1 MMRHGHTLGG
11 LLARQ
16 RMDAGWSQEE
26 LADRSGVSVRTVR
39 NIETGAVQSP
49 RYSSLS
55 LVVAAFQAAGL
66 FEAEYVLRDFTDRNG
81 IESAVALSGRSAE
94 VSTSNGAHIG
104 DDHDRLVG
112 RKNDISRM
120 CDSLHRNRWT
130 TLVGPGGVGKTKL
143 AFAVADRLRSQ
154 FTGGVSVVHLGETSV
169 DHDET
174 AIWHTVCE
182 ALLTEGSPGDSSEVK
197 RRLVVIDNIEHL
209 QTPAVRVCQRL
220 LADFP
225 DLWILITS
233 RHAVAAAGATTV
245 EVRPLSAVDA
255 ERLFLYRAQAACPDL
270 DLTGRGSAVTE
281 ICRKL
286 DGLPFALELAALRL
300 RSLSIDT
307 LLEAPVRQIVA
318 QPSVAGLPHQRTLVE
333 SVTWSYGML
342 GEEQRR
348 LLHWL
353 SAFLE
358 DFTIKDLLG
367 HPDRK
372 AVADDFPHLFDIV
385 SDLVDRSMLQVYR
398 GSEYRYS
405 MLGHIR
411 KVIGILQ

>member
-1 MMRHGHTLGG
+1 
-11 LLARQ
+11 
-16 RMDAGWSQEE
+16 MDAGWSQEE
-26 LADRSGVSVRTVR
+26 LADRAGVSVRTVR

-49 RYSSLS
+49 RNSSLS
-55 LVVAAFQAAGL
+55 LVVAAFQAAGR

-81 IESAVALSGRSAE
+81 IEISVALSGRSAG
-94 VSTSNGAHIG
+94 VSASNGVRAG
-104 DDHDRLVG
+104 GDHDYVVG

-120 CDSLHRNRWT
+120 CESLHRDRWT

-143 AFAVADRLRSQ
+143 AFAVADRSRSQ
-154 FTGGVSVVHLGETSV
+154 FPGGVSVVDLGEKSE

-174 AIWHTVCE
+174 AIWRAVCE
-182 ALLTEGSPGDSSEVK
+182 ATLSEGSPGDESEAM

-209 QTPAVRVCQRL
+209 QTPAVRACQRL
-220 LADFP
+220 LAEFP

-233 RHAVAAAGATTV
+233 RHAVAAAGVKTV
-245 EVRPLSAVDA
+245 EVRPLSPVDA

-270 DLTGRGSAVTE
+270 DLTDRGSAVTE

-286 DGLPFALELAALRL
+286 DGLPFALEVAALRL

-318 QPSVAGLPHQRTLVE
+318 QPSVAGLPHQRTLIE

-342 GEEQRR
+342 GEKQRR

-358 DFTIKDLLG
+358 TFTVKDLLG
-367 HPDRK
+367 RPDRE
-372 AVADDFPHLFDIV
+372 AVADDFPHLFDLV
-385 SDLVDRSMLQVYR
+385 SDLVDRSMLQVRR
-398 GSEYRYS
+398 GTEYRYS

-411 KVIGILQ
+411 EVIGTLQ

>member
-1 MMRHGHTLGG
+1 MGHGNTLGG

-49 RYSSLS
+49 RHSSLS
-55 LVVAAFQAAGL
+55 LVVAAFQAAGR

-81 IESAVALSGRSAE
+81 IEKSVALSGRSAG
-94 VSTSNGAHIG
+94 VSASNGVRAG
-104 DDHDRLVG
+104 DDHEWLVG

-120 CDSLHRNRWT
+120 CESLPRDRWT

-154 FTGGVSVVHLGETSV
+154 FAGGVSVVNLGEKSE
-169 DHDET
+169 DHET
-174 AIWHTVCE
+174 AIWRAVCE
-182 ALLTEGSPGDSSEVK
+182 ALLSEGSPGDASEAM

-220 LADFP
+220 LAEFP

-233 RHAVAAAGATTV
+233 RHAVAAAGVKTV
-245 EVRPLSAVDA
+245 EVRPLSPVDA

-286 DGLPFALELAALRL
+286 DGLPFALEVAALRL

-358 DFTIKDLLG
+358 AFTIKDLLG
-367 HPDRK
+367 RPDRE
-372 AVADDFPHLFDIV
+372 AVADDFPHLFDLV
-385 SDLVDRSMLQVYR
+385 SDLVDRSMLQVCR
-398 GSEYRYS
+398 GAEYRYS

-411 KVIGILQ
+411 EVIGILQ

>member
-1 MMRHGHTLGG
+1 MKRGSNLGG

-39 NIETGAVQSP
+39 NIETGAVRSP
-49 RYSSLS
+49 RHSSLS

-66 FEAEYVLRDFTDRNG
+66 FEAEFVLRDFTHRNG
-81 IESAVALSGRSAE
+81 TEHAAALSGRPAG
-94 VSTSNGAHIG
+94 VSTANGVHAAG
-104 DDHDRLVG
+104 DHDWLVG
-112 RKNDISRM
+112 RKNDIARM
-120 CDSLHRNRWT
+120 CDSLHRDRWT

-154 FTGGVSVVHLGETSV
+154 FAGGVSVVPLGETSE

-174 AIWHTVCE
+174 AVWQAVCE
-182 ALLTEGSPGDSSEVK
+182 ALRAERSPGDCSAAM

-209 QTPAVRVCQRL
+209 QTPAVRACQRL
-220 LADFP
+220 LAEFP
-225 DLWILITS
+225 DVWILITS
-233 RHAVAAAGATTV
+233 RHAVAAAGVKTV
-245 EVRPLSAVDA
+245 EVRPLSTVDA
-255 ERLFLYRAQAACPDL
+255 EQLFLYRAQAACPDL

-286 DGLPFALELAALRL
+286 DGVPFALEVAALRL

-307 LLEAPVRQIVA
+307 LLQAPLRQIVA

-358 DFTIKDLLG
+358 AFTIKDLLG
-367 HPDRK
+367 RPDRES
-372 AVADDFPHLFDIV
+372 VADDFPHLVDIV
-385 SDLVDRSMLQVYR
+385 SDLVDRSMLQVSR
-398 GSEYRYS
+398 GTEYRYS

-411 KVIGILQ
+411 EVIGTLQ

>member
-1 MMRHGHTLGG
+1 MRHGSNLGG

-49 RYSSLS
+49 RHSSLS

-81 IESAVALSGRSAE
+81 MESSVALSGRSVG
-94 VSTSNGAHIG
+94 VSTSNGAPTG

-120 CDSLHRNRWT
+120 CDSLHRNRWI

-182 ALLTEGSPGDSSEVK
+182 ALLTGGSPGDSSEVK

-220 LADFP
+220 LAEFP
-225 DLWILITS
+225 DVWILITS
-233 RHAVAAAGATTV
+233 RHAVAAAGVKTV

-255 ERLFLYRAQAACPDL
+255 ERLFLHRALAACPDL
-270 DLTGRGSAVTE
+270 DLTDRGSAVTE

-353 SAFLE
+353 TGFLE

-372 AVADDFPHLFDIV
+372 AVADDFPQLFDIV

-398 GSEYRYS
+398 GAEYRYS
-405 MLGHIR
+405 MLGSIR

>member
-1 MMRHGHTLGG
+1 M
-11 LLARQ
+11 
-16 RMDAGWSQEE
+16 
-26 LADRSGVSVRTVR
+26 
-39 NIETGAVQSP
+39 QSP
-49 RYSSLS
+49 RNSSLS
-55 LVVAAFQAAGL
+55 LVVAAFQAAGR

-81 IESAVALSGRSAE
+81 IEISVALPGRSVG
-94 VSTSNGAHIG
+94 VSASNGVRAG
-104 DDHDRLVG
+104 DDHDSLVG

-120 CDSLHRNRWT
+120 CDSLHRDRWT

-143 AFAVADRLRSQ
+143 AFAVADRSRSQ
-154 FTGGVSVVHLGETSV
+154 FAGGVSVVDLGEKSE

-174 AIWHTVCE
+174 AIWRAVCE
-182 ALLTEGSPGDSSEVK
+182 ALLSEGSPGDDSEAM

-209 QTPAVRVCQRL
+209 QTPAVRACQRL
-220 LADFP
+220 LAEFP

-233 RHAVAAAGATTV
+233 RHAVAAAGVKTV
-245 EVRPLSAVDA
+245 EVRPLSPVDA
-255 ERLFLYRAQAACPDL
+255 ERLFLHRAQAACPDL

-286 DGLPFALELAALRL
+286 DGLPFALEVAALRL

-358 DFTIKDLLG
+358 AFTVRDLLG
-367 HPDRK
+367 RPDRE
-372 AVADDFPHLFDIV
+372 AVADDFPHLFDLV
-385 SDLVDRSMLQVYR
+385 SDLVDRSMLQVCR
-398 GSEYRYS
+398 GAEYRYS

-411 KVIGILQ
+411 EVIGILQ